1 MNVMLI
7 GAQGSG
13 KGTQAQLLEEKLNL
27 RACASGELL
36 RDAIARETELGKVA
50 KPYYDKGEL
59 VPDELVAGLILER
72 LKELGDAAGI
82 VLDGFPR
89 TIAQARILDKLL
101 HETGQR
107 LDVVI
112 YLDVPR
118 EVLLD
123 RLSGRYLCRANNHVW
138 NIKTHPTKVPG
149 ICDYDGSELYQRVD
163 DTGEKIARRLDI
175 FFNETIQLIDY
186 YQSQH
191 KLIHVDGEKSV
202 EDVNRQI
209 LQVLHQIDQPTNNRW
224 RRMWR
229 QISGAMGSTGRQ
241 QRDEDTQSYGNRVP
255 E

>member
-50 KPYYDKGEL
+50 KPYYDRGEL

-72 LKELGDAAGI
+72 LKGLGDAAGI

-101 HETGQR
+101 AETGQR
-107 LDVVI
+107 LHAAV
-112 YLDVPR
+112 YLEVPR

-149 ICDYDGSELYQRVD
+149 ICDYDGSELYQRAD
-163 DTGEKIARRLDI
+163 DTGESIARRLDI
-175 FFNETIQLIDY
+175 FFSETIHLVDY
-186 YQSQH
+186 YQAQH
-191 KLIHVDGEKSV
+191 KLICVDGNKSV

-209 LQVLHQIDQPTNNRW
+209 MQCLHQTHLSADSRW

-229 QISGAMGSTGRQ
+229 QISGAISSTGRQ